1 VTRRRPFTPSGVAS
15 VLRHHVP
22 TPGRRPVVQV
32 RVYDGKGHAQ
42 TLDPREGRG
51 REVREAAEALL
62 RAID

>member
-1 VTRRRPFTPSGVAS
+1 
-15 VLRHHVP
+15 
-22 TPGRRPVVQV
+22 V